1 MVKERNMKRETR
13 KALDCKLIG
22 PSDIDAK
29 YFRYEVTIQEADGE
43 IYKAPAFGRDMQD
56 ALSRL
61 VWNQRTEAVTRFAG
75 RKPWMQVV
83 PLLSLFCVLG
93 VFAMQSQT
101 HDNPAWILGGLA
113 SLGAILGLAVL
124 WGRHLDKH

>member
-1 MVKERNMKRETR
+1 MKRETR

-22 PSDIDAK
+22 PSDINPK
-29 YFRYEVTIQEADGE
+29 YFRYEVTIQEADGDV
-43 IYKAPAFGRDMQD
+43 YKAPAFGRDMQD

-61 VWNQRTEAVTRFAG
+61 VWNQRTEAVTSYAG
-75 RKPWMQVV
+75 RKPWLQVV

-93 VFAMQSQT
+93 VFAMQSKT

-113 SLGAILGLAVL
+113 SLGAIVGLAVL
-124 WGRHLDKH
+124 WSRHLEKH